1 MVLSEHYSQEVK
13 VVLEA
18 LVHRNIG
25 AISLRVLVVIGMEC
39 FLVRI
44 LDDSRNFHGRL
55 IETIVH
61 VTLLVSELLDLKF
74 VHVGSVVHDFVMDW
88 DRCGGS
94 WILVRNHEEVE
105 DAVSAVLDD
114 SSVDHRTW
122 LGIHPVTIVLLE
134 DSRGG
139 VEVKKNVNDFDLT
152 LGSHSA
158 WCKALDSLLNLVHL
172 RLLDFFLHGW
182 PAYSISIDDDLIRAF
197 S

>member
-1 MVLSEHYSQEVK
+1 MK

-18 LVHRNIG
+18 LIHRDIG
-25 AISLRVLVVIGMEC
+25 AISLRVLVIIGMER

-44 LDDSRNFHGRL
+44 FDDCRNFHGRL
-55 IETIVH
+55 VESIVH
-61 VTLLVSELLDLKF
+61 VALLVCELLDLKF
-74 VHVGSVVHDFVMDW
+74 VHVGSVVHDFVVDW

-105 DAVSAVLDD
+105 DAVSVVLDN

-122 LGIHPVTIVLLE
+122 LRIHLETIVFLE
-134 DSRGG
+134 DPCGG
-139 VEVKKNVNDFDLT
+139 VKVEENVKDFYLT
-152 LGSHSA
+152 LRSHSA
-158 WCKALDSLLNLVHL
+158 RCKALDSLLNLVHL

-182 PAYSISIDDDLIRAF
+182 PAYSISVDDDLIRAF